1 MVAYRA
7 VLLVALL
14 VPHWA
19 QAQTLRL
26 CIDEKSH
33 LPFITPNLGGTV
45 GLLIQQAARE
55 VGVKIE
61 TYTAPITRCREEIRA
76 NVADGF
82 PSAPNT
88 PALQPFMTFP
98 MQKGKP
104 DAERAVLVARAMV
117 FKRKDS
123 PAHWDGR
130 QFTRLTTPVLINFG
144 AVLLVDRLAAM
155 GIPADDKGKTLD
167 ANMNKLLAGRADV
180 ALGAEYSGYALLAD
194 PQYAGKI
201 DTLPLPFSEEPY
213 YLGLSK
219 RFYDA
224 NPAVAE
230 QLWNAIGRIR
240 KTPAYQDEVQKAIAL
255 AARTLKE

>member
-1 MVAYRA
+1 M
-7 VLLVALL
+7 L
-14 VPHWA
+14 VPLWA

-33 LPFITPNLGGTV
+33 LPFITPKLGGTV

-55 VGVKIE
+55 VGVKID
-61 TYTAPITRCREEIRA
+61 TYAAPITRCREEIRA

-88 PALQPFMTFP
+88 PALQPFMAFP

-104 DAERAVLVARAMV
+104 DADRAVLVARAMV
-117 FKRKDS
+117 FRRKDS

-130 QFTRLTTPVLINFG
+130 QFTRLTTPVLVNFG

-155 GIPADDKGKTLD
+155 GVPADDKGKTLD
-167 ANMNKLLAGRADV
+167 ANMHKLLAGRADI

-219 RFYDA
+219 RYYGA
-224 NPAVAE
+224 NPVVAE

-240 KTPAYQDEVQKAIAL
+240 KTAAYQDEVQKAIAL